1 MIIKRIFAV
10 YFPLVLVCV
19 FFFQQHVYAE
29 NSSFKDVLPS
39 HPNFDI
45 IHEMQELG
53 VINGYGDGTFRP
65 QLSISRQHVALLLT
79 RILPLEPIR
88 GQKYF
93 NDLPETNVY
102 YDAIQQVQQ
111 AGIMD
116 GDKNGNFNPTALLT
130 RVQLAKV
137 LHLAFDLE
145 IKATYDF
152 QDVPESHWGNSHV
165 RALYSNGIT
174 TGDGGL
180 FMPQGTVTRLHYAVF
195 LHRLMNIDERF
206 VALPIEKPKPTKPK
220 PDALSPIYVEGIL
233 IASKNYPLPANYSP
247 GENAEARKAFTE
259 FNKHANKNGY
269 NFTAFSTYRSYS
281 YQEKLFEDYVK
292 KDGLVE
298 AARYSAR
305 AGESEHQS
313 GLAFDVGLVGQS
325 SKWFLETKASEWMG
339 KNAHHYGFIVRYPKE
354 KEKITGYIYEPWH
367 LRYLGVDH
375 AEKVYAS
382 GKTLEEYLGIE

>member
-1 MIIKRIFAV
+1 MKKLYV
-10 YFPLVLVCV
+10 YLPILLGCA
-19 FFFQQHVYAE
+19 FFSQQHVHAA
-29 NSSFKDVLPS
+29 NSSFFKDVLPG

-79 RILPLEPIR
+79 RTLSLEPIR
-88 GQKYF
+88 GRKYF
-93 NDLPETNVY
+93 NDLPETSVY
-102 YDAIQQVQQ
+102 HDAIQQVQQ

-116 GDKNGNFNPTALLT
+116 GDKNGDFNPESLLT

-152 QDVPESHWGNSHV
+152 HDVPESHWGNSHV

-174 TGDGGL
+174 MGDGGL
-180 FMPQGTVTRLHYAVF
+180 FKPLGTVTRLHYAVF

-206 VALPIEKPKPTKPK
+206 VALPIEKPEPTKPK
-220 PDALSPIYVEGIL
+220 LDALSPIYVKGIL
-233 IASKNYPLPANYSP
+233 IASKTHPLPINYAP
-247 GENAEARKAFTE
+247 GESTEARIAFNE
-259 FNKHANKNGY
+259 LNKLAKKNGFD
-269 NFTAFSTYRSYS
+269 FTAFSTYRSYS

-298 AARYSAR
+298 ATRYSAR
-305 AGESEHQS
+305 AGESEHQT
-313 GLAFDVGLVGQS
+313 GLAFDVGLVGQRS
-325 SKWFLETKASEWMG
+325 QWFSVTKASNWMG
-339 KNAHHYGFIVRYPKE
+339 ENAHRYGFIVRYPKG
-354 KEKITGYIYEPWH
+354 KEEITGYIYEPWH

-375 AEKVYAS
+375 AEKVFAS